1 MCPPAARRQPTRCL
15 SRGGRRYGPS
25 VTVRDDVG
33 RSPSRLRLRALSCD
47 PVVCADAQAAA
58 SRDRGGPGP
67 LRIVVYHPPYHLT
80 DGRGWYDPDSMD
92 ALYARIGVLRSPRP

>member
-67 LRIVVYHPPYHLT
+67 LRIVVSTAVPPN
-80 DGRGWYDPDSMD
+80 GRTPVVSSPDSMD